1 MSIFWK
7 YISAPGIAKLRGL
20 TAQYFYARKDDSIS
34 YLDDSG
40 NIFEPA
46 AEMPGSMKDGKVS
59 INGKILDGYSVSFIR
74 GLYYLYPTHDPE
86 MLPQFLQ
93 KRLAWRQTLRER
105 AEMKAQREAE
115 ADANRKAIQRGERL
129 LFSDL

>member
-7 YISAPGIAKLRGL
+7 YVSAPSIAKLRGL

-34 YLDDSG
+34 YLDDTG
-40 NIFEPA
+40 ERYEPSA
-46 AEMPGSMKDGKVS
+46 GLSGSMKDGKIS

-93 KRLAWRQTLRER
+93 KHLAWRQTLRER
-105 AEMKAQREAE
+105 AERKAQREAE
-115 ADANRKAIQRGERL
+115 ANSNRKAIQRGERL